1 MGWLWNLKN
10 SVLLL
15 GVGDRVQR
23 DAEIIRRM
31 KILDDETVVKD
42 ESGKRKTRDIVDYI
56 GEGVSLQCD
65 QIMVQ

>member
-1 MGWLWNLKN
+1 M
-10 SVLLL
+10 
-15 GVGDRVQR
+15 QR